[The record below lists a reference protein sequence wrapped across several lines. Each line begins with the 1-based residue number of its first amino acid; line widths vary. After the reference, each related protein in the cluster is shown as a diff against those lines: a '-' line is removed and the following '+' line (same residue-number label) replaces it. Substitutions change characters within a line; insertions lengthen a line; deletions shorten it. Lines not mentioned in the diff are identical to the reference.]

1 MEPGVDLRLPVAP
14 TRAAAWDAQTPV
26 GLRQADTTLEY
37 EEPVVYERAL
47 VCCSCE
53 LSLLGAVKGLVYCAF
68 LALWLPC
75 MLVAYVTLVP
85 FTAPL
90 AHCCGGLIRRRLY
103 KDNDTAEFNI
113 ALLGCCWPYYMLQ
126 YVKRSLWARTFNM

>member
-1 MEPGVDLRLPVAP
+1 
-14 TRAAAWDAQTPV
+14 V
-26 GLRQADTTLEY
+26 GLGQADTTLEY

-68 LALWLPC
+68 LALWLPFS
-75 MLVAYVTLVP
+75 LLAYVTLVP

-90 AHCCGGLIRRRLY
+90 AHCCGGLIRWRMY
-103 KDNDTAEFNI
+103 KEDVTAEFSI
-113 ALLGCCWPYYMLQ
+113 AMLGSTILGDVSFSRVQ
-126 YVKRSLWARTFNM
+126 NLRAVH